1 MSFQTEDNDD
11 LKKRKT
17 ELNTRI
23 ESLIKEASKRDQISK
38 IEQEIERLN
47 SEGTRLA
54 AQINELDQRELTAK
68 DISRAIMED
77 ATERVNKLFDIVTW
91 QMFELQKNGLYAEV
105 CKPCINGVSNSLN
118 SEARINIGI
127 DICNAISIFKGF
139 SAPLF
144 IDNAESVNE
153 LISSVGQ
160 RIEMYVAPKGVKLSI
175 TNH

>member
-1 MSFQTEDNDD
+1 M
-11 LKKRKT
+11 
-17 ELNTRI
+17 
-23 ESLIKEASKRDQISK
+23 
-38 IEQEIERLN
+38 N